1 MQHNT
6 RWRVLAGALAATSA
20 AVSLS
25 GDLTAQQV
33 PDPSVEISDG
43 YVAFELGPAGPRLA
57 KYDAQGVLVP
67 ESAVDLALAGCR
79 VQNRTALAGL
89 LGVTTSPAD
98 PDMFLVDNGLG
109 FRTTSGSCAKSNG
122 RVSHGETMVITAGP
136 GLEFVRAE
144 LNIEGKFGA
153 DLRYAVGNAPVA
165 VGDLQGFADLQS
177 DSGDNG
183 PDSGT
188 SDNTI
193 VAIAPDEPFTTITL
207 SPYSVDGRGQISL
220 ENGGDSATP
229 DTSESRFYLGRTYDF
244 GVDCDGPPIVVNGG
258 PGTTIG
264 SVTLLRGLNKDGT
277 CEPIGLDI
285 DFALTSENGEPR
297 DVVSIDPS
305 LVSVFGNEQEVRAR
319 VAITWFVAREDD
331 AGLRAAADV
340 NLELDRQ
347 IEYPGFPAQS
357 LSYCASADP
366 VAGVLDPDLMN
377 VADFDV
383 VSPDDQ
389 PAVPAWC
396 LLSDERVLEGDT
408 IVQTIIL
415 DVGGDPKF
423 F

>member
-1 MQHNT
+1 MRHDSQ
-6 RWRVLAGALAATSA
+6 WRVLAAGLAATA
-20 AVSLS
+20 AVVTLS
-25 GDLTAQQV
+25 SDLSAQENPEPV
-33 PDPSVEISDG
+33 AILEG
-43 YVAFELGPAGPRLA
+43 YIAFEVGPTGPRIA
-57 KYDAQGVLVP
+57 QYDAADRLVP
-67 ESAVDLALAGCR
+67 GTAVDLSLAGCR
-79 VQNRTALAGL
+79 VQNRAALATL
-89 LGVTTSPAD
+89 LDITTSPHD

-109 FRTTSGSCAKSNG
+109 FRTTSGNCAKSNG
-122 RVSHGETMVITAGP
+122 RVSHGETLVIAVRP

-144 LNIEGKFGA
+144 LNIEGKFSA
-153 DLRYAVGNAPVA
+153 DLLYAVGDAPVA
-165 VGDLQGFADLQS
+165 VGALDGFADLQS
-177 DSGDNG
+177 DTGDNG

-193 VAIAPDEPFTTITL
+193 VSIAPDEPFTTITL
-207 SPYSVDGRGQISL
+207 SPTSSDGRGQISL

-229 DTSESRFYLGRTYDF
+229 DSRESRFYLGRTYDF
-244 GVDCDGPPIVVNGG
+244 GVDCDGPPVVVDGAD
-258 PGTTIG
+258 GTTIER
-264 SVTLLRGLNKDGT
+264 VTFLRGLNKDGT

-285 DFALTSENGEPR
+285 DFELTSENGEPR

-305 LVSVFGNEQEVRAR
+305 LVSVLGNDQDLRAR
-319 VAITWFVAREDD
+319 VAITWVVPRRD
-331 AGLRAAADV
+331 AGALRSADDV

-347 IEYPGFPAQS
+347 IEYPGFAPQP

-366 VAGVLDPDLMN
+366 VVGAVDPDLMV
-377 VADFDV
+377 VADYDV

-389 PAVPAWC
+389 PAEPAWC